1 MRLICVLG
9 WAGVLALAT
18 SADAQTQPPAQTP
31 TQPQVQPGQARPV
44 QTNVYPPAL
53 YQMNDVSKTLNLSR
67 EQIDSLNK
75 VTGQVQAQY
84 RDDYNKLG
92 TLNEAERFERA
103 QELNRKYYSDWNK
116 GARDIFKE
124 DQRMR
129 YQQFNYQYGGFN
141 SFYDPEV
148 QKRLNLT
155 ERQIKDLSEHSDWS
169 NKQWE
174 EIQRMGTTDPT
185 KATQSFNEYWKQ
197 REERFGKYF
206 TPEQQKVWSG
216 MIGDPYKFQP
226 TFTRPR

>member
-1 MRLICVLG
+1 MKP
-9 WAGVLALAT
+9 
-18 SADAQTQPPAQTP
+18 SD
-31 TQPQVQPGQARPV
+31 
-44 QTNVYPPAL
+44 
-53 YQMNDVSKTLNLSR
+53 LS
-67 EQIDSLNK
+67 
-75 VTGQVQAQY
+75 
-84 RDDYNKLG
+84 
-92 TLNEAERFERA
+92 RA

-124 DQRMR
+124 DQRTR
-129 YQQFNYQYGGFN
+129 YQQFNYQYDGFN
-141 SFYDPEV
+141 SLYDPEV

-155 ERQIKDLSEHSDWS
+155 ERQIKDLREHSDWS

-206 TPEQQKVWSG
+206 TPEQQKAWSG